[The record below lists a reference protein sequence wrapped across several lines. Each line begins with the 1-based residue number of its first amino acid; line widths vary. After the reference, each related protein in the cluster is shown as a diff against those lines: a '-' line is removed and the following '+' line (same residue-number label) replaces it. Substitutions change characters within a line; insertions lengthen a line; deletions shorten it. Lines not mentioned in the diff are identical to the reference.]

1 MTDDI
6 KPIAIGIDKLRIG
19 TRKPGPKT
27 LKYAL
32 GVCKD
37 LRKAKEARTL
47 SSKGG
52 VHRYRYSVDVGDYGT
67 IYVAFAPYRKEGGH
81 PQFVFELNPNK
92 LGKKGMAE
100 ACVIIKEMLGPYF
113 DNAIDGAFVTL
124 IDYFADYPVKM
135 QELFIDMSRKESF
148 GTWGKQFDGK
158 FEIETIYLG
167 SGGSDGQVRA
177 YDKAAEERAKASSKT
192 AGGRLDPVYDAT
204 GKAIGCRMRVEARR
218 LLASTPLNKIHL
230 LENPFARLKIAYIKD
245 SAPEFQNPLGRALL
259 DSARSLGWQVALK
272 RLKDEPSE
280 RKYRR
285 AFTKHLCDWWKP
297 DEAAVDVAVALL
309 RLGLFASSSFD
320 PRVQR
325 TARGTPKS
333 IIPTFDKAGLADY
346 KKANPP
352 SKKSKSSKGVENEDD
367 EDLITSFD

>member
-27 LKYAL
+27 LKHAL

-47 SSKGG
+47 SSTRG
-52 VHRYRYSVDVGDYGT
+52 VHRHRYSVDVPGYGT
-67 IYVAFAPYRKEGGH
+67 IYVAFAPYREEGGH
-81 PQFVFELNPNK
+81 PKFVFELNPNK

-100 ACVIIKEMLGPYF
+100 ACVIIKEILGPYF

-158 FEIETIYLG
+158 FELQTIYLG

-177 YDKAAEERAKASSKT
+177 YDKAAEEQAKASSKP
-192 AGGRLDPVYDAT
+192 AGGGGRLDPVYDSA

-230 LENPFARLKIAYIKD
+230 LENPFARLKIASIKD

-259 DSARSLGWQVALK
+259 DSARSLGWQVAVK
-272 RLKDEPSE
+272 RLKDPNSE

-285 AFTKHLCDWWKP
+285 AFTKHVCDWWKP
-297 DEAAVDVAVALL
+297 DEAAIDVAVALL
-309 RLGLFASSSFD
+309 RLGLFDPSSFD
-320 PRVQR
+320 GRVQR
-325 TARGTPKS
+325 TARRTPKS

-352 SKKSKSSKGVENEDD
+352 SKNSDPLIGLESEED
-367 EDLITSFD
+367 ED

>member
-27 LKYAL
+27 LKHAL
-32 GVCKD
+32 VVCKD

-52 VHRYRYSVDVGDYGT
+52 VHRHRFSVNVGDYGT
-67 IYVAFAPYRKEGGH
+67 IYIAFSPYRKDAGH
-81 PQFVFELNPNK
+81 PEFVFELNPNK

-100 ACVIIKEMLGPYF
+100 ACVIIKEILGPYF
-113 DNAIDGAFVTL
+113 DNAMGGAFVTL

-158 FEIETIYLG
+158 FEIQTIYLG

-177 YDKAAEERAKASSKT
+177 YDKAAEEQAKASSKT

-204 GKAIGCRMRVEARR
+204 GKPVGCRMRLEARR
-218 LLASTPLNKIHL
+218 LLPSTPLEKIHL
-230 LENPFARLKIAYIKD
+230 LQNPFTRLKIARIKD

-272 RLKDEPSE
+272 RLKDVPSE

-285 AFTKHLCDWWKP
+285 AFTKHLCNWWKP
-297 DEAAVDVAVALL
+297 DEAAIDVAVTLL

-325 TARGTPKS
+325 TARKTPKN
-333 IIPTFDKAGLADY
+333 IIPTFDKAALEDY
-346 KKANPP
+346 KKA
-352 SKKSKSSKGVENEDD
+352 KKSTAKHENHFQGLEVED
-367 EDLITSFD
+367 ED